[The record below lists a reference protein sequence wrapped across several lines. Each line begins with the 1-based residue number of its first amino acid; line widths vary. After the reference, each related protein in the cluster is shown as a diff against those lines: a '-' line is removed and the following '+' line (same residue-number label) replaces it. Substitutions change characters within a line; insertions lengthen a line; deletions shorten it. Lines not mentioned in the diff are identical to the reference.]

1 MTHER
6 RASLDQLYDLLAG
19 LGSTVG
25 GPRRLR
31 DCDGRMD
38 WPTRGVYFFFEDGEV
53 REDGETPRVVR
64 VGTHALRPSSST
76 LWGRLSQHRG
86 SVGGSMP
93 GGGNHRGSIFR
104 LHVGTAL
111 MERGDWPTEVKASWG
126 RGGNASREDRQLES
140 ELERA
145 VSEHIGSMH
154 VLWLP
159 VDDPPSAA
167 SARGVIEAGTIALLS
182 NVDRDPVDPPSSGW
196 LGRYADRDAVRKSGL
211 WNVNHVLD
219 DPDPRVLAELERWIA
234 KPGSRPPTFVER
246 SNNRDSGVSGDN
258 KGDARSSMDRRRF
271 LDELRNLTMAPVG
284 ATGRR
289 YPHKPLL
296 LLWLLGRQQRGE
308 TGLVRYEDVQ
318 EPVDRLIAEFGTPAQ
333 RSKDR
338 AAMPFFHLESTLW
351 ERHATREKVELTN
364 SGGRLREAG
373 AVGRLTPEVEGL
385 LQREPDL
392 IDEATRLLLELHFTD
407 SHVDLVCG
415 EVGISLDGER
425 GTGARRRRRDPM
437 FRANVLAAYGYVCA
451 MCGWDGRLFQ
461 QSVGLAAAHL
471 RWHSHDGPDEISN
484 GLSLCELHHKL
495 LDLGVLGITSE
506 CQIVVADAF
515 VARSEVGYRL
525 GHELEG
531 RPLQRPLPRFEP
543 PATEHIEWHSGQV
556 FHGAA

>member
-1 MTHER
+1 
-6 RASLDQLYDLLAG
+6 
-19 LGSTVG
+19 
-25 GPRRLR
+25 
-31 DCDGRMD
+31 
-38 WPTRGVYFFFEDGEV
+38 
-53 REDGETPRVVR
+53 
-64 VGTHALRPSSST
+64 
-76 LWGRLSQHRG
+76 
-86 SVGGSMP
+86 MP

-111 MERGDWPTEVKASWG
+111 MGRGAWPAELKSSWG
-126 RGGNASREDRQLES
+126 RGGSASRQDRELEL

-145 VSEHIGSMH
+145 VSKHIGSMH

-159 VDDPPSAA
+159 VDDPPSSA

-182 NVDRDPVDPPSSGW
+182 NVDRSPVDPPSSGW

-219 DPDPRVLAELERWIA
+219 APDPQVLVELERWVPKLA
-234 KPGSRPPTFVER
+234 GR
-246 SNNRDSGVSGDN
+246 SSVLV
-258 KGDARSSMDRRRF
+258 ARSSGTGEAKDVKGGVSSSMNRVRF
-271 LDELRNLTMAPVG
+271 LEELRNLTMAPVG

-308 TGLVRYEDVQ
+308 TGPVRYEDVQ
-318 EPVDRLIAEFGTPAQ
+318 EPVDRLIAQFGTPA
-333 RSKDR
+333 RRTKDR
-338 AAMPFFHLESTLW
+338 AAMPFFHLESTIW
-351 ERHATREKVELTN
+351 ERHATREEVELTN

-373 AVGRLTPEVEGL
+373 AVGRLTPEVETL

-392 IDEATRLLLELHFTD
+392 INEAMGLLLDLHFTD

-425 GTGARRRRRDPM
+425 GEGVIRRRRDPM

-471 RWHSHDGPDEISN
+471 RWHSHDGPDEVSN

-495 LDLGVLGITSE
+495 LDLGVLGLTPE
-506 CQIVVADAF
+506 YEIVVADAF

-531 RPLQRPLPRFEP
+531 RALQQPLPRFER
-543 PATEHIEWHSGQV
+543 PATEHIEWHRGQV